1 LKQRFDTESHFM
13 TESSISL
20 EILQEVTRIAN
31 STLDLDETLQNI
43 IQVIKNKMHMDA
55 CAIYLIDESDGLL
68 HLKASMGLPD
78 DAKRI
83 NLKIGQGVTGW
94 VAQQGT
100 SLALSE
106 AMQDP
111 RFVYFPEIEEEKFH
125 SLLSVPILADCPPLG
140 VINVHSVEKRMFQL
154 EEITVLETIAGQV
167 TGCLRNAIQFHQNQ
181 MMLKETRI
189 LYDISLAVQSTLKL
203 EHGLWVILS
212 AITMGEAG
220 GFNRAMLFTIN
231 DKTQCLQ
238 GIMGMGPDS
247 QEDAVRIW
255 TELDKKRGSLL
266 DWVIKE
272 TQSDLIRNSK
282 FNSFVC
288 GLSYPLNPNDNVL
301 SETVLQKKP
310 FNITHAKEHPL
321 VSQEFIDALGV
332 DTFATVPLIA
342 HEEVLGVILVDNR
355 YDQKRITEENLRFL
369 TRFTVYASWVIE
381 NSRLFSKL
389 LDTNR
394 ELLSMKEQ
402 LVQAERLSAL
412 GEMAA
417 EVAHE
422 IKNPLVSIG
431 GFARRLKDKMNT
443 LSKKRED
450 SDELKSAANYSE
462 IISNEVERLERL
474 LKNTLIYSKS
484 GALETEECQINKLI
498 EESLYMFKSG
508 FFEKNINLV
517 TQFEE
522 DLPLLNLDQQKI
534 KQVLINLVYNSL
546 ESLSMGGMLKI
557 QTYLEDYAQKQKMV
571 TVRVEDTG
579 GGVPQDIFENIFN
592 PFFTTKHSGTGL
604 GLSICRKIIENHGGS
619 IRVENQIGKGVTV
632 YLHLPLQMGL
642 DYYKN

>member
-1 LKQRFDTESHFM
+1 M
-13 TESSISL
+13 TESSIGL

-31 STLDLDETLQNI
+31 STLDLDETLEKI

-55 CAIYLIDESDGLL
+55 CAIYLINESDGLL

-78 DAKRI
+78 EAERI

-94 VAQQGT
+94 VALEGT

-111 RFVYFPEIEEEKFH
+111 RFVYFPEIEEEKFN
-125 SLLSVPILADCPPLG
+125 SMLSVPILADCPPLG
-140 VINVHSVEKRMFQL
+140 VINVHSAEKRMFRL
-154 EEITVLETIAGQV
+154 EEIQVLETIAGQV

-181 MMLKETRI
+181 MILKETSI

-203 EHGLWVILS
+203 EHGLWIVLS

-220 GFNRAMLFTIN
+220 GFNRAMLFTLN
-231 DKTQCLQ
+231 EKTRQLQ
-238 GIMGMGPDS
+238 GIMGIGPDS

-255 TELDKKRGSLL
+255 TELDKKKGNLL
-266 DWVIKE
+266 QWIIKE
-272 TQSDLIRNSK
+272 AQRDLHRDSEFHN
-282 FNSFVC
+282 FVC
-288 GLSYPLNPNDNVL
+288 GLTFPVTPNENIL
-301 SETVLQKKP
+301 AETVLHKKP
-310 FNITHAKEHPL
+310 FNISKAKENSL
-321 VSQEFIDALGV
+321 ISKEFIDALGV
-332 DTFATVPLIA
+332 DSFATVPLIA

-355 YDQKRITEENLRFL
+355 YDEKPITEESLRFL
-369 TRFTVYASWVIE
+369 TRFTIYASWVIE

-402 LVQAERLSAL
+402 LVQAEKLSAL

-431 GFARRLKDKMNT
+431 GFARRLKDKM
-443 LSKKRED
+443 
-450 SDELKSAANYSE
+450 SDLAKTWKGNSDLKTAANYSD
-462 IISNEVERLERL
+462 IISTEVERLERL

-484 GALETEECQINKLI
+484 GTLETEECQINKLI
-498 EESLYMFKSG
+498 EESLYLFKSG
-508 FFEKNINLV
+508 FYEKNINLV
-517 TQFEE
+517 TDLEE
-522 DLPLLNLDQQKI
+522 NLPLLNLDQQKI
-534 KQVLINLVYNSL
+534 KQVLINLFYNSL
-546 ESLSMGGMLKI
+546 ESISLGGLLKV
-557 QTYLEDYAQKQKMV
+557 QTYQEEYAQKQKV
-571 TVRVEDTG
+571 ITVRVEDTG
-579 GGVPQDIFENIFN
+579 GGIPKEIFENIFN
-592 PFFTTKHSGTGL
+592 PFFTTKHTGTGL
-604 GLSICRKIIENHGGS
+604 GLSICRKIIENHGGN

-632 YLHLPLQMGL
+632 YLHLPLQMMP